1 MSAPGPVRWVW
12 KQHPGLLATSLV
24 IMIAAPY
31 LGSLPVRTIPSVVAL
46 AAGRKAPGGELAW
59 FLGDRAGDLGA
70 VLVFLVLAGGLAFA
84 LTVASTRVAA
94 RLTSHAN
101 RDLRLALHQ
110 RLLSR
115 PPSFLREPGV
125 GNLLRTALV
134 EQTRVVATYAA
145 STMPAALGVSFAVFI
160 WAETLRSAVGGSG
173 RDATAG
179 LVVAGVV
186 VALLV
191 INLVAVW
198 IAGSK
203 SQAGQRQVMTQQA
216 GYMGLAGE
224 SIGALRSLQLEVG
237 QAAQHRRVAEVLDR
251 MSRAEIRVAAW
262 GGLSAAAGSGVVML
276 GIPLLVLLW
285 KGLGLRG
292 EDLAVM
298 IPALLMLQRSI
309 SSVGSLWTARKVSM
323 PAIELVGRMLDPDP
337 SVPAGGAALEEA
349 TGSLVFR
356 DVCWNAG
363 GREVLR
369 GVTLEVA
376 PGETVALVGAGGSG
390 KSSLLALALRL
401 ETPTSGHVTLDGT
414 DVGTVALD
422 DLRRR
427 VGFLEQQ
434 PAFFARTVRENLVV
448 DDRDASDDAIWTAVR
463 AARIDEL
470 VERIGLDEPLPDAGR
485 TLSGSEKR
493 RMALARLLLRDP
505 DVIFVDELE
514 AGLPQALAQE
524 LLAAL
529 REATAGKTC
538 LMVTHRPDLLA
549 ADRVALLHEGRILE
563 VGTHDELAARS
574 DDYRSLLAREAE
586 GDSA

>member
-46 AAGRKAPGGELAW
+46 AAGRQAPGGELSW

-70 VLVFLVLAGGLAFA
+70 VLLFLVLAGGLAFA

-145 STMPAALGVSFAVFI
+145 STLPAALGVGFAVFI
-160 WAETLRSAVGGSG
+160 WAETLRSAVAGSG
-173 RDATAG
+173 RGTTAG

-198 IAGSK
+198 IAGAR
-203 SQAGQRQVMTQQA
+203 SQAGQRKVMTEQA

-224 SIGALRSLQLEVG
+224 SIGSLRSLQLEVG

-323 PAIELVGRMLDPDP
+323 PAIELVGRMLDPQP
-337 SVPAGGAALEEA
+337 SVPAGGAALEKA
-349 TGSLVFR
+349 TGRLVFE
-356 DVCWNAG
+356 DVCWKAG

-401 ETPTSGHVTLDGT
+401 ETPTSGTVTLDGT
-414 DVGTVALD
+414 DVGTVTLD

-427 VGFLEQQ
+427 VGFLEQH
-434 PAFFARTVRENLVV
+434 PAFFARTVRENLLL
-448 DDRDASDDAIWTAVR
+448 DDRDASDGDIWNAVR

-470 VERIGLDEPLPDAGR
+470 VERIGLDQPLPDAGR

-563 VGTHDELAARS
+563 VGTHDELAAGNDS
-574 DDYRSLLAREAE
+574 YRSLLAREAE